1 MDQATDR
8 ADVQK
13 LLREYQRMG
22 EHAFD
27 RNRIFGDPVTHGDVV
42 LVPVGWVAGGGGGGE
57 GQAPKV
63 TPGADDAEGSG
74 HGWGM
79 VGQAIGA
86 YVIRDGQ
93 VSFVPAIDV
102 TKLAAIGMAGL
113 VLLTL
118 LKRRRR

>member
-1 MDQATDR
+1 MDQDMDHGDA
-8 ADVQK
+8 QK
-13 LLREYQRMG
+13 LLREYLRMG

-57 GQAPKV
+57 GHAPEAA
-63 TPGADDAEGSG
+63 PGPEEAEGSG

-93 VSFVPAIDV
+93 VRFVPAIDV
-102 TKLAAIGMAGL
+102 TKLAAIGMVGV

-118 LKRRRR
+118 LRRRR